1 MTAHEAATAF
11 ADQANAALAAG
22 APELVADDDLRR
34 VLTAAI
40 RLYAAKSE
48 NSGTEL
54 APFVPEDVTVT
65 EAVTLACG
73 VIRGAGLNLFDVAMW
88 FGRVAG
94 GL

>member
-1 MTAHEAATAF
+1 MTGQEAATAF
-11 ADQANAALAAG
+11 ADQVNAALAAG
-22 APELVADDDLRR
+22 APDRVADDDLRR
-34 VLTAAI
+34 VITAAI

-48 NSGTEL
+48 MAGTEL
-54 APFVPEDVTVT
+54 APFSPEDVTVT